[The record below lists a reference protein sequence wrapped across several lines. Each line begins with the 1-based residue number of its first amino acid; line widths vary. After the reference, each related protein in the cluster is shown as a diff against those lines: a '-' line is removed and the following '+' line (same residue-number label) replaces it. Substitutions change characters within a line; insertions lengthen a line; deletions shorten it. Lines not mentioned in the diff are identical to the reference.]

1 MSHCIACGYDLVG
14 RGRGARCPECGATST
29 NIELKGGLA
38 GVGVMSAR
46 PAARWSVAVAV
57 LMAVPLAFA
66 ILARL
71 VDARFAV
78 HAVIRDICAFAW
90 ALALFGGVYLSVLV
104 GRMLPQESA
113 WRRVLWVVM
122 AGRIVA
128 ACALLAFEFATSVPY
143 ELVTQLNL
151 LLAADLLQAV
161 AVARI
166 APTGGLSRASAVPAY
181 TAVAASAYGMV
192 ISSLPLDFDSTGV
205 LSGIMRSGAVGAV
218 ACAVALW
225 RIDRELRGPDGC
237 QARAVH

>member
-29 NIELKGGLA
+29 NIDLKGGLA
-38 GVGVMSAR
+38 GVGVLSAR
-46 PAARWSVAVAV
+46 PAASWSMAVAA
-57 LMAVPLAFA
+57 LMAVPLTFA

-71 VDARFAV
+71 VDARPTV
-78 HAVIRDICAFAW
+78 QAVIRGVAVFGWAF
-90 ALALFGGVYLSVLV
+90 ALFGGAYLSVLI
-104 GRMLPQESA
+104 GRMLPQDSA
-113 WRRVLWVVM
+113 WRRVLWIVM
-122 AGRIVA
+122 GGRVVA
-128 ACALLAFEFATSVPY
+128 AFALLGFELTSAVPY
-143 ELVTQLNL
+143 QAVTQLEM

-192 ISSLPLDFDSTGV
+192 IASLPLDFDSTGV
-205 LSGIMRSGAVGAV
+205 LAGIMRSGAVGAV

-225 RIDRELRGPDGC
+225 RINRELRGPDGC

>member
-29 NIELKGGLA
+29 NIDLKGGLA
-38 GVGVMSAR
+38 GVGVLSAR
-46 PAARWSVAVAV
+46 PAARWSMAIAV
-57 LMAVPLAFA
+57 LMAVPLACA

-78 HAVIRDICAFAW
+78 HEVIRDVCVFAW
-90 ALALFGGVYLSVLV
+90 ALALFGGVYLSVLI

-143 ELVTQLNL
+143 EIITQLEL
-151 LLAADLLQAV
+151 LLAGDLLQAV

-181 TAVAASAYGMV
+181 TAVAVSAYGMV
-192 ISSLPLDFDSTGV
+192 MANLPVDFDSTGV

-225 RIDRELRGPDGC
+225 RIDHELHGPDGC